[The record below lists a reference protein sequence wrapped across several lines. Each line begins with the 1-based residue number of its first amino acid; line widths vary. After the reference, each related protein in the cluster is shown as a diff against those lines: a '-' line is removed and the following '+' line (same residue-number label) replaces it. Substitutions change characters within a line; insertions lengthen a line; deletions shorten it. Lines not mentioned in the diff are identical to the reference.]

1 MPAPLGEF
9 WERLDAVL
17 SLQPWWRML
26 TLGLTLGSLGT
37 LLVWMRAEAARARR
51 IRDELRRA
59 VRDSVDERL

>member
-17 SLQPWWRML
+17 SLQPWWRM
-26 TLGLTLGSLGT
+26 LTLGSLGT